1 MKIEDMTYEQAV
13 SRLEE
18 IVSLLEKKDTPLDE
32 SVKLFE
38 EGTELAR
45 FCDETLKNAQLRIEE
60 LGEEADEETAGL
72 QAQE

>member
-1 MKIEDMTYEQAV
+1 MPKRTFEAAMK
-13 SRLEE
+13 RLDE
-18 IVSLLEKKDTPLDE
+18 IVEQGEAPLEKSL
-32 SVKLFE
+32 KLFE

>member
-1 MKIEDMTYEQAV
+1 MPKRTFEAAMK
-13 SRLEE
+13 RLDK
-18 IVSLLEKKDTPLDE
+18 IVALLEHGEAPLE
-32 SVKLFE
+32 KSLKLFE